1 MDFAFDLE
9 IFFIWRCHN
18 IMKVAQAKIEMIK
31 PEEVNMEEY
40 EVMCLLGGW
49 TVGWGILWFSI
60 LSFQHS

>member
-31 PEEVNMEEY
+31 PEEVNMDERL
-40 EVMCLLGGW
+40 VWAGAHRGVCLHVCCHVW
-49 TVGWGILWFSI
+49 
-60 LSFQHS
+60 